1 MHEQSFMPY
10 ILAFGWVSAML
21 LIGVLLRAKVSIFQK
36 YLFPA
41 SLIGGLIGF
50 VLISVGWVNIP
61 HKTFT
66 VFAIHFFTL
75 NFISLGLTGNDA
87 KAADGGSMKK
97 TILKGSAWMGLTF
110 SFILLTQSLIGFGF
124 NALFNMFG
132 TPIFTGLGGLVGN
145 GFAQGPG
152 QTVAI
157 AAVWQNA
164 FKIQD
169 AISIGL
175 TFAAVGFFVASLIG
189 VPLAY
194 WGVKKG
200 LATHAPQDLP
210 QDFRVGISEK
220 NQGPSAGQLT
230 THSGNIDG
238 FAFQLAMVMFVYFLT
253 YFACGIMKG
262 LLPPAVKPLA
272 FGLMFLWG
280 MIIAI
285 FFRMILVKL
294 GGGHLIDNNVQR
306 RLTGTCVDFMIVA
319 TLMAV
324 QVAAVWAHIGLLA
337 TICIVVAVFTFWI
350 VLFFGRRS
358 GEFAFERT
366 VALFGYVTGTAASG
380 LLLLRIVD
388 PEFKTSVP
396 TEMGMMNMFALATT
410 LHLSFFIY
418 ILPKVGLPTYLGVV
432 AGTAA
437 GILILLFV
445 FKLVNKK
452 AW

>member
-21 LIGVLLRAKVSIFQK
+21 LIGVLFRAKIPFFQK

-41 SLIGGLIGF
+41 SLIGGLLGF
-50 VLISVGWVNIP
+50 VLISAGWVNIS
-61 HKTFT
+61 HKAFT

-87 KAADGGSMKK
+87 KAGESGSIKK
-97 TILKGSAWMGLTF
+97 TIFKGSAWMGLAF
-110 SFILLTQSLIGFGF
+110 SFILITQSLIGFGI
-124 NALFNMFG
+124 NSLFNMFN
-132 TPIFTGLGGLVGN
+132 TPIFAGLGGLVGN
-145 GFAQGPG
+145 GFGQGPG

-164 FKIQD
+164 FKVGD
-169 AISIGL
+169 AVSIGL
-175 TFAAVGFFVASLIG
+175 TFAAVGFFVASLVG

-200 LATHAPQDLP
+200 LATNAPKDLP
-210 QDFRVGISEK
+210 RDFRVGISDK
-220 NQGPSAGQLT
+220 NEGPSAGQLT

-253 YFACGIMKG
+253 YFTCGIMKG

-285 FFRMILVKL
+285 FFRMILNKL

-306 RLTGTCVDFMIVA
+306 RLTGTCVDFLIVS

-324 QVAAVWAHIGLLA
+324 QIAAVWSHIGLLA
-337 TICIVVAVFTFWI
+337 VICVVVALFTFWI

-358 GEFAFERT
+358 GEYTFERT
-366 VALFGYVTGTAASG
+366 MALFGYMTGTAASG

-388 PEFKTSVP
+388 PEFKSPVA

-410 LHLSFFIY
+410 LHLSFYIY
-418 ILPKVGLPTYLGVV
+418 VLPKVGLPTYLGI
-432 AGTAA
+432 ASATAV
-437 GILILLFV
+437 GILVLMFV
-445 FKLVNKK
+445 FKLVKKK